1 MIRMLHKKRNGKF
14 PLFYLYIVQLR
25 YPKKSEKM
33 GQNYERGGGEIGN
46 FVLFFLLLLRIPYLE
61 SSHRMGVPGLGEQF
75 IRTIE
80 FSLDFSSER
89 KYIALP
95 NLDSSSVEKSR
106 RKRLK
111 KEKSL
116 EMLIVC
122 LIHTYPLVK
131 KTDFLFSPI
140 CHKKH
145 YNFGQIC

>member
-1 MIRMLHKKRNGKF
+1 MLHKKKKREIPIVLFVYSPIEIPEKIGKNGTK
-14 PLFYLYIVQLR
+14 LR
-25 YPKKSEKM
+25 K
-33 GQNYERGGGEIGN
+33 GGGEIGN
-46 FVLFFLLLLRIPYLE
+46 FVLFFCCYWESLTWKAPTAWGCLGWVNNLL
-61 SSHRMGVPGLGEQF
+61 EQLNS
-75 IRTIE
+75 
-80 FSLDFSSER
+80 SLDFSSER